1 MDKKTRQKRAL
12 VSFILAGILISE
24 SFFAQNG
31 FTMTTRAAEASDL
44 ETEATVPGASEEV
57 TQAEGGE
64 KQTAAASED
73 GTEKGEETDSKGGAA
88 KNSTE
93 ENLEG
98 FPDGTGNAEGT
109 SGENESIEG
118 MTGGT
123 GNTED
128 ESGETPAGTDEQL
141 TDEPDE
147 EKQPIKI
154 TNADNAVSID
164 EFNMK
169 LTDGALSTEEGYVW
183 KPAESAAGH
192 EFVYEMT
199 YTIAGEYADGKKA
212 FQIEL
217 PLHILKDREGNAAD
231 EFDCPYRNASEIA
244 EEDGQNTDFVYEID
258 EEAQKAI
265 IYNYQSMSEDGRA
278 GFIEFSYKTTKSTL
292 DYKDMEPS
300 AKVEAAFTILGK
312 ADTSATKTAEVEG
325 VRIDTQA
332 ELIYMNNLKPQYYSS
347 WDVSWGDRP
356 TGADDY
362 YYLVW
367 PIKTMVGE
375 NNTAPYDLELQD
387 TFTDLGGSVVGYRFS
402 GQQQFSGNPKKE
414 NLRSEGIRYDY
425 VLTRYSKAMVE
436 DILKTADHYN
446 VSNQVQVTL
455 HETDHREEAG
465 QTISSSQNYTYQRE
479 EFTPGFGVMNGKTG
493 NRTYYSLK
501 ELMESKTERISG
513 MEYDAYMKVFPYP
526 WTLKEGHTGTLEDA
540 EKGYFGQ
547 KKVTY
552 IFTDDTLF
560 LQGEAL
566 DNADY
571 NLRDVTWQPT
581 MYGARLNAD
590 KTGFEPTQITEYQDA
605 DAVSIWVRTGEKEA
619 EDSWQKAA
627 VYSMRTGSYQEVDR
641 TLVKSAQGT
650 EIQFAEGAKGIRFT
664 CENAYY
670 CTFITISPRIS
681 LEGTEHVKEIIG
693 ESKRVKLENKAELKI
708 EQGEVLRYYGTPIG
722 EDYLEKAD
730 PKSSL
735 EGNVIQTTNNKRKKQ
750 LYATWRVQAE
760 EKYNDEDG
768 EKYIGQQS
776 GNFYIL
782 LPEGSSLVPSSV
794 NVTASKRKL
803 DAGEYTTE
811 VVENYRGSGRTL
823 LKVKI
828 LESTNAE
835 YQVTCQ
841 TAHAYNSIV
850 DYGKRYLLSMAYET
864 GNGEIASGA
873 ADTGGMIT
881 DRELMRGLNPKSV
894 GQTFIYAEKW
904 QNLNVLLAGSTGL
917 TKKVKSVAE
926 DGYSYESTVH
936 QNETYSY
943 QIRLANDSNTNSK
956 NVIFYDSLENY
967 YRGAEQTEEVFPS
980 DWKGTLTGIDVS
992 ALKKAGVQPKVYLS
1006 KIDKL
1011 NVAAH
1016 HDLEEQIQGESV
1028 WIAYEQ
1034 FEQQYGLEEA
1044 RAIAVD
1050 ASMDAEQKEFILQ
1063 KEKSLT
1069 VTVYMKAP
1077 GSEQTDKENPTAYNN
1092 IYVERTAIKEKDGD
1106 KNELYQF
1113 YHQDYT
1119 KIHYRISG
1127 DIMLKKV
1134 NAEDRSEPVQG
1145 AVYLLRG
1152 TSDYGT
1158 EYSLSRKTNQKGYFS
1173 YEKIEKGVYELL
1185 ETSCTDDWL
1194 LNTEVYTVTVDK
1206 EGKVSITGLSQDQ
1219 DGRYLVADRSRI
1231 YGELE
1236 FEKRNQVTG
1245 EAINGVGFLLTGTS
1259 DYGTDVSEYQESEG
1273 KNQAGKATG
1282 TVRFTNLELGT
1293 YTLTE
1298 QKTVDGYILS
1308 QEIWSVQIN
1317 RQGMAILKDSAGQEA
1332 GKKEGL
1338 YQIENEPLHS
1348 IRFLKSSSYGKNI
1361 YLSGAEFLLKGISDY
1376 GNNVK
1381 KTAVSDGD
1389 GLVVIDGLESGTY
1402 VLKETKAPDNHEL
1415 DTASYTVKIQKDGS
1429 FEIEGLSKTIYNGAE
1444 VYHFPNTKTAGL
1456 IKLTKIWKDNKSNTD
1471 RVIPDMTVSTEMP
1484 SENPKGYTLTLDAN
1498 GGTFKNQT
1506 KQNKLLYSKAG
1517 KLIDGN
1523 YEEPVLKDKEFLGWY
1538 TKPSGGTE
1546 YLLDAESHNPV
1557 DALTK
1562 DLKLYAHYKQPIR
1575 YAVSIYGIGV
1585 DDMSDGTKGGLTFG
1599 PAMNDRYTKTFKK
1612 HTPSGGTTKKGHKYR
1627 CVHDDDWNTIID
1639 WNKIDPYVYWECIRQ
1654 GCTHSVELTKG
1665 TTTTII
1671 NRDYNT
1677 SYIKG
1682 DGTSA
1687 LLSEISI
1694 NWSKENV
1701 KWMPNG
1707 VPANR
1712 NGKND
1717 GGWGSS
1723 RIRAMLNGKNT
1734 DTVTETN
1741 PYGGDYDTSDDKHK
1755 DPSIYTSKNCLLATF
1770 PQELQAA
1777 IGERKV
1783 KYDSKSDV
1791 VSSKSNT
1798 ESLEYCY
1805 DKLWLLSTSELP
1817 LARVKDKY
1825 KRPME
1830 GNVYEK
1836 FETNSS
1842 ILVFNDSVT
1851 SVGTETWLRS
1861 IPYNKNNDERACII
1875 IALTG
1880 DRDGLVS
1887 ECATAAWSGV
1897 SPCFTLKR

>member
-1 MDKKTRQKRAL
+1 
-12 VSFILAGILISE
+12 
-24 SFFAQNG
+24 
-31 FTMTTRAAEASDL
+31 
-44 ETEATVPGASEEV
+44 
-57 TQAEGGE
+57 
-64 KQTAAASED
+64 
-73 GTEKGEETDSKGGAA
+73 
-88 KNSTE
+88 
-93 ENLEG
+93 
-98 FPDGTGNAEGT
+98 
-109 SGENESIEG
+109 
-118 MTGGT
+118 
-123 GNTED
+123 
-128 ESGETPAGTDEQL
+128 
-141 TDEPDE
+141 
-147 EKQPIKI
+147 
-154 TNADNAVSID
+154 
-164 EFNMK
+164 
-169 LTDGALSTEEGYVW
+169 
-183 KPAESAAGH
+183 
-192 EFVYEMT
+192 
-199 YTIAGEYADGKKA
+199 
-212 FQIEL
+212 
-217 PLHILKDREGNAAD
+217 
-231 EFDCPYRNASEIA
+231 
-244 EEDGQNTDFVYEID
+244 
-258 EEAQKAI
+258 
-265 IYNYQSMSEDGRA
+265 
-278 GFIEFSYKTTKSTL
+278 
-292 DYKDMEPS
+292 
-300 AKVEAAFTILGK
+300 
-312 ADTSATKTAEVEG
+312 
-325 VRIDTQA
+325 
-332 ELIYMNNLKPQYYSS
+332 
-347 WDVSWGDRP
+347 
-356 TGADDY
+356 
-362 YYLVW
+362 
-367 PIKTMVGE
+367 MVGE
-375 NNTAPYDLELQD
+375 NNTAPYELELQD

-425 VLTRYSKAMVE
+425 VLTRYSKDMAE
-436 DILKTADHYN
+436 EILKTADHYN

-455 HETDHREEAG
+455 HETDHRDEAG
-465 QTISSSQNYTYQRE
+465 QMISSSQNYTYHRE
-479 EFTPGFGVMNGKTG
+479 EFTPGFGVTHGKTG

-501 ELMESKTERISG
+501 EFMESKTERISG

-526 WTLKEGHTGTLEDA
+526 WTLDAGHTGTLEDA
-540 EKGYFGQ
+540 ESGNFG
-547 KKVTY
+547 KNKVTY

-560 LQGEAL
+560 LQGQAL

-581 MYGARLNAD
+581 MYGAILNAD
-590 KTGFEPTQITEYQDA
+590 KTGFEPTQITKYQDA

-627 VYSMRTGSYQEVDR
+627 VYSMQTGSYQEVNP
-641 TLVKSAQGT
+641 TLVESAQGT
-650 EIQFAEGAKGIRFT
+650 EIRFAEGAKGIRFT

-681 LEGTEHVKEIIG
+681 LEGTKHVKEIIG
-693 ESKRVKLENKAELKI
+693 ENKRAKLENRAELKI
-708 EQGEVLRYYGTPIG
+708 EQGETQRYYGTSIG

-811 VVENYRGSGRTL
+811 VLENYRGSGRTL

-881 DRELMRGLNPKSV
+881 DRELMGGLNPESV

-917 TKKVKSVAE
+917 TKKVKSVTE
-926 DGYSYESTVH
+926 DSYSYESTVH

-967 YRGAEQTEEVFPS
+967 YRGAEQTEEVIPS

-1219 DGRYLVADRSRI
+1219 DGRYLVEDRSRI

-1273 KNQAGKATG
+1273 ENQAGKATG

-1317 RQGMAILKDSAGQEA
+1317 RQGMAILKDSAGQEV

-1402 VLKETKAPDNHEL
+1402 VLKETKAPEDHEL

-1429 FEIEGLSKTIYNGAE
+1429 FEIEGLGKTTYSGTE
-1444 VYHFPNTKTAGL
+1444 VYNFKNVKTTGL
-1456 IKLTKIWKDNKSNTD
+1456 IKLTKIWKDNKSNTE
-1471 RVIPDMTVSTEMP
+1471 RNIPDMTVSTEMP
-1484 SENPKGYTLTLDAN
+1484 SENPDGYTLTLDAN
-1498 GGTFKNQT
+1498 DGTFKNQT
-1506 KQNKLLYSKAG
+1506 KQNKLLYTKAG
-1517 KLIDGN
+1517 KLIGGT

-1538 TKPSGGTE
+1538 TDPNAGTE
-1546 YLLDAESHNPV
+1546 YLLDDESHNPV
-1557 DALTK
+1557 NPLTK
-1562 DLKLYAHYKQPIR
+1562 DVKLYAHYRQPIR

-1585 DDMSDGTKGGLTFG
+1585 DEMKDGTKGGLTFG
-1599 PAMNDRYTKTFKK
+1599 PAMNGRYTERFIK
-1612 HTPSGGTTKKGHKYR
+1612 HTLSKKKTAQGNWYR
-1627 CVHDDDWNTIID
+1627 CVHNDDWNTIISL
-1639 WNKIDPYVYWECIRQ
+1639 NKEDPYVYWECIAN

-1671 NRDYNT
+1671 NRNYNT

-1694 NWSKENV
+1694 NRSKENA

-1707 VPANR
+1707 VPADR
-1712 NGKND
+1712 YGKND

-1723 RIRAMLNGKNT
+1723 RIRAMLNGINQ
-1734 DTVTETN
+1734 DTFTETN
-1741 PYGGDYDTSDDKHK
+1741 PYGGSYNTSDDKHK
-1755 DPSIYTSKNCLLATF
+1755 DPSIYTSDNCLLATF

-1791 VSSKSNT
+1791 VSDESNT
-1798 ESLEYCY
+1798 KSLKYCY

-1817 LARVKDKY
+1817 PSRVTKEKY

-1830 GNVYEK
+1830 GDVYEK
-1836 FETNSS
+1836 FKTNSS
-1842 ILVFNDSVT
+1842 ILVMNDNVT
-1851 SVGTETWLRS
+1851 SVGTDTWLRS
-1861 IPYNKNNDERACII
+1861 IPRGNNEEACII
-1875 IALTG
+1875 GYSDNRGSLVTEFPTAL
-1880 DRDGLVS
+1880 DI
-1887 ECATAAWSGV
+1887 GV

>member
-1 MDKKTRQKRAL
+1 M
-12 VSFILAGILISE
+12 
-24 SFFAQNG
+24 
-31 FTMTTRAAEASDL
+31 
-44 ETEATVPGASEEV
+44 
-57 TQAEGGE
+57 
-64 KQTAAASED
+64 
-73 GTEKGEETDSKGGAA
+73 
-88 KNSTE
+88 
-93 ENLEG
+93 
-98 FPDGTGNAEGT
+98 
-109 SGENESIEG
+109 
-118 MTGGT
+118 
-123 GNTED
+123 
-128 ESGETPAGTDEQL
+128 
-141 TDEPDE
+141 
-147 EKQPIKI
+147 
-154 TNADNAVSID
+154 
-164 EFNMK
+164 
-169 LTDGALSTEEGYVW
+169 
-183 KPAESAAGH
+183 
-192 EFVYEMT
+192 
-199 YTIAGEYADGKKA
+199 
-212 FQIEL
+212 
-217 PLHILKDREGNAAD
+217 
-231 EFDCPYRNASEIA
+231 
-244 EEDGQNTDFVYEID
+244 
-258 EEAQKAI
+258 
-265 IYNYQSMSEDGRA
+265 
-278 GFIEFSYKTTKSTL
+278 
-292 DYKDMEPS
+292 
-300 AKVEAAFTILGK
+300 
-312 ADTSATKTAEVEG
+312 
-325 VRIDTQA
+325 
-332 ELIYMNNLKPQYYSS
+332 
-347 WDVSWGDRP
+347 
-356 TGADDY
+356 
-362 YYLVW
+362 
-367 PIKTMVGE
+367 
-375 NNTAPYDLELQD
+375 
-387 TFTDLGGSVVGYRFS
+387 
-402 GQQQFSGNPKKE
+402 
-414 NLRSEGIRYDY
+414 
-425 VLTRYSKAMVE
+425 
-436 DILKTADHYN
+436 
-446 VSNQVQVTL
+446 
-455 HETDHREEAG
+455 
-465 QTISSSQNYTYQRE
+465 
-479 EFTPGFGVMNGKTG
+479 
-493 NRTYYSLK
+493 
-501 ELMESKTERISG
+501 
-513 MEYDAYMKVFPYP
+513 
-526 WTLKEGHTGTLEDA
+526 
-540 EKGYFGQ
+540 
-547 KKVTY
+547 
-552 IFTDDTLF
+552 
-560 LQGEAL
+560 
-566 DNADY
+566 
-571 NLRDVTWQPT
+571 
-581 MYGARLNAD
+581 
-590 KTGFEPTQITEYQDA
+590 
-605 DAVSIWVRTGEKEA
+605 
-619 EDSWQKAA
+619 
-627 VYSMRTGSYQEVDR
+627 
-641 TLVKSAQGT
+641 
-650 EIQFAEGAKGIRFT
+650 
-664 CENAYY
+664 
-670 CTFITISPRIS
+670 
-681 LEGTEHVKEIIG
+681 
-693 ESKRVKLENKAELKI
+693 
-708 EQGEVLRYYGTPIG
+708 
-722 EDYLEKAD
+722 
-730 PKSSL
+730 
-735 EGNVIQTTNNKRKKQ
+735 
-750 LYATWRVQAE
+750 
-760 EKYNDEDG
+760 
-768 EKYIGQQS
+768 
-776 GNFYIL
+776 
-782 LPEGSSLVPSSV
+782 
-794 NVTASKRKL
+794 
-803 DAGEYTTE
+803 
-811 VVENYRGSGRTL
+811 
-823 LKVKI
+823 
-828 LESTNAE
+828 ESTNAE

-881 DRELMRGLNPKSV
+881 DRELMRGLNPESV

-1016 HDLEEQIQGESV
+1016 HDLEEQIQGEPV

-1034 FEQQYGLEEA
+1034 FEQQYGLENA

-1402 VLKETKAPDNHEL
+1402 VLKETKAPENHEL

-1456 IKLTKIWKDNKSNTD
+1456 IKLTKIWKDNKSNTE

-1484 SENPKGYTLTLDAN
+1484 SENPNGYTLTLDAN

-1538 TKPSGGTE
+1538 TKFSGGTE
-1546 YLLDAESHNPV
+1546 YLLDANHNPV
-1557 DALTK
+1557 DPLTK

-1599 PAMNDRYTKTFKK
+1599 PAMTARYMEDFKE
-1612 HTPSGGTTKKGHKYR
+1612 HTPSGETTQKGNEYR
-1627 CVHDDDWNTIID
+1627 CVHGDDWNTIIY
-1639 WNKIDPYVYWECIRQ
+1639 WNEKDPDVYKECIRQ

-1671 NRDYNT
+1671 NRDYDT
-1677 SYIKG
+1677 SWITG

-1687 LLSEISI
+1687 LLYELSI

-1701 KWMPNG
+1701 RWMPNG
-1707 VPANR
+1707 VPAGR
-1712 NGKND
+1712 RGKND

-1723 RIRAMLNGKNT
+1723 RIRAMLNGINS
-1734 DTVTETN
+1734 DTVKITN
-1741 PYGGDYDTSDDKHK
+1741 PYGGSYGTSGDKHK
-1755 DPSIYTSKNCLLATF
+1755 DPSIYTSDNCLLATF

-1783 KYDSKSDV
+1783 QYDSKSNV
-1791 VSSKSNT
+1791 VSDESNMKS
-1798 ESLEYCY
+1798 LQCCY

-1817 LARVKDKY
+1817 PARVRNQY

-1836 FETNSS
+1836 FNSNYS
-1842 ILVFNDSVT
+1842 ILVCDDSFNSL
-1851 SVGTETWLRS
+1851 GTETWLRS
-1861 IPYNKNNDERACII
+1861 IPYGDDERACII
-1875 IALTG
+1875 GAVTG

-1887 ECATAAWSGV
+1887 EWATAGDVGV
-1897 SPCFTLKR
+1897 SPCFTLK